1 MTPDWIL
8 AAIGVAGI
16 IYHAGLLTANL
27 RELRR
32 IALDHEKRLRIVE
45 APPLPAAPATSIKGR
60 HR

>member
-1 MTPDWIL
+1 VTPDWIL

-32 IALDHEKRLRIVE
+32 ITSDHETRIRHLE
-45 APPLPAAPATSIKGR
+45 APPLQPATR
-60 HR
+60 L